1 MPLIAAAIAAG
12 ALAFAATSSPAP
24 GPTNEPDARQQV
36 WLRMEEVGGFAPFH
50 ASLLRVPA
58 FTLYRDGR
66 AIFQADIGA
75 RASGEIP
82 PLLQATLGPRQAMTL
97 VERALDEGGLRD
109 ARTDYAV
116 DGVADATTTVFTV
129 DADGAGKSVSVYGLG
144 FSDEGPDRDA
154 LGRFLRLAKSLTDP
168 DRWLPRDA
176 EVTDYEPLLYRG
188 VFIEDDPAG
197 PDLLPWPWEDL
208 TPADL
213 IRNEDATAISQADL
227 TAEQAARVA
236 EVPNGGAFDIAIAA
250 PDGAAAWR
258 LGLRPLLPDE
268 RPLAPAAAGSTA
280 TPTPAGNDE
289 YEGGY

>member
-1 MPLIAAAIAAG
+1 
-12 ALAFAATSSPAP
+12 
-24 GPTNEPDARQQV
+24 
-36 WLRMEEVGGFAPFH
+36 
-50 ASLLRVPA
+50 
-58 FTLYRDGR
+58 
-66 AIFQADIGA
+66 
-75 RASGEIP
+75 
-82 PLLQATLGPRQAMTL
+82 
-97 VERALDEGGLRD
+97 
-109 ARTDYAV
+109 
-116 DGVADATTTVFTV
+116 
-129 DADGAGKSVSVYGLG
+129 
-144 FSDEGPDRDA
+144 
-154 LGRFLRLAKSLTDP
+154 
-168 DRWLPRDA
+168 
-176 EVTDYEPLLYRG
+176 VTDYEPLLYRG